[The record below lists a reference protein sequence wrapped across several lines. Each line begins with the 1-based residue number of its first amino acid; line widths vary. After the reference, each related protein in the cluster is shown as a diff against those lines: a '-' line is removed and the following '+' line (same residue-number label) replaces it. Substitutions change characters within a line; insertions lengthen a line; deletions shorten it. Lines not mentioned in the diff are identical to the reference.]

1 MLWWY
6 FYLSVLPLSALVIF
20 FYPLLRRKTLPLSRS
35 LRHSAV
41 ISLILLILGHLT
53 LCAVAGYLMLHGYSA
68 ADSTPPEFIF
78 VLIAFSFVICGV
90 MLVGIFGC
98 IRAILRKL
106 IPQ

>member
-41 ISLILLILGHLT
+41 VSLILLILGHLT
-53 LCAVAGYLMLHGYSA
+53 LCAAAAYAIFSGSLAG
-68 ADSTPPEFIF
+68 DSTPPEFMF
-78 VLIAFSFVICGV
+78 VLIAVSFVLCGI
-90 MLVGIFGC
+90 MLIGIFGC

-106 IPQ
+106 ISQ